1 MQPRRGVKVLLVVID
16 AASPRVVN
24 PAIQT
29 GQLRNLRRIAEAGS
43 LHAGSFTIFPSITP
57 AATTSIVTGTYPAEN
72 GIAGAS
78 WFVEERKEVAYYGDD
93 FWVIAKQG
101 FGAFLRD
108 FLVRLNGDRLKV
120 PTMFE
125 MVEGEGGRA
134 ACVNYLVYRGNVH
147 HRVNVPWLL
156 AMLPGVP
163 LTETVDGPSML
174 CLGDFVTAHTLRGT
188 VEGKSGLLHRFGM
201 DDAST
206 ATMLCELAA
215 DGELGDFTLAYF
227 ADNDYRSHEVGPHE
241 ALPVV
246 ERVDEALGKVFDAAG
261 GFDRFIQDTT
271 VIVTSDHGH
280 CEILPDANESVIAL
294 DTLLG
299 EFRQA
304 DIGSR
309 WRDTDEIMIC
319 PNMRATQI
327 HLQSRGAVIL
337 DRVVRDA
344 LADSRI
350 DLALWRDS
358 GASRDARY
366 VARGHAGRLEFW
378 RNDGGSAQA
387 RDAFG
392 TGWCWRG
399 EPAVLQ
405 LDVQDGI
412 VRSSEYPNALE
423 RIAGA
428 LDATGSGDVWLTAR
442 PGCEFNVRGGKAHVG
457 GGSHGALHALD
468 SLSVL
473 LAGGPQSP
481 SLPAVMRSVDI
492 APMCMELLQLPMRYK
507 VGEPRT

>member
-1 MQPRRGVKVLLVVID
+1 MKVLLIVID

-29 GQLRNLRRIAEAGS
+29 GQLPNLRRIADAGT
-43 LHAGSFTIFPSITP
+43 LHAGSITIFPSITP

-78 WFVEERKEVAYYGDD
+78 WFVKECNEVAYYGDD
-93 FWVIAKQG
+93 FWVIAKKG

-108 FLVRLNGDRLKV
+108 FLVRLNGDRLQA

-125 MVEGEGGRA
+125 MIEREGRRA
-134 ACVNYLVYRGNVH
+134 ACVNYLVYRGNES

-163 LTETVDGPSML
+163 ITETVDGPSML
-174 CLGDFVTAHTLRGT
+174 CLGDFVTSHTLRGK
-188 VEGKSGLLHRFGM
+188 VDGRSGLLHRFGM

-206 ATMLCELAA
+206 AAMLCELAA

-227 ADNDYRSHEVGPHE
+227 ADNDYRSHEVGPYE
-241 ALPVV
+241 ALPVI

-280 CEILPDANESVIAL
+280 CEILPDADESVIAL
-294 DTLLG
+294 DKLLG
-299 EFRQA
+299 GFRQA
-304 DIGSR
+304 DIGSK

-327 HLQSRGAVIL
+327 HLQGRGAVLL
-337 DRVVRDA
+337 DRVVCDA
-344 LADSRI
+344 LSDSRI

-358 GASRDARY
+358 VADAHRY
-366 VARGHAGRLEFW
+366 VARSQRGRLEFW
-378 RNDGGSAQA
+378 RSDNGSAQVH
-387 RDAFG
+387 DAFG
-392 TGWCWRG
+392 TGWHWRG
-399 EPAVLQ
+399 EPETLH
-405 LDVQDGI
+405 LDVQDG
-412 VRSSEYPNALE
+412 VVQSSDYPNAFE

-428 LDATGSGDVWLTAR
+428 LDASGSGDVWLTAQ

-468 SLSVL
+468 SFSVAL
-473 LAGGPQSP
+473 VGGPHSP
-481 SLPAVMRSVDI
+481 SLPAMMRSVDI
-492 APMCMELLQLPMRYK
+492 APMCMELLRLPMRYK
-507 VGEPRT
+507 VGAPRT